1 MRTLGRAG
9 PARRPQQRG
18 RAAAAW
24 RRLGRRQR
32 RGGRRARAVG
42 AGGVGGVEE
51 GGRKQAGGAPSP
63 PPPTSPRSPVRRRR
77 AGGSA
82 GLAPERGWLLLAGAP
97 DDGPGARAASPCRR
111 AAPAARGFPWRRR
124 RRAGPR
130 RLGRAE
136 PRREPACAASSPAG
150 AWSRRAPGPPLRW
163 RARRSAPSRC
173 ALSRGEAPNVSG
185 TAAVGAAPTV
195 TTPDIFHLPV
205 PRSRCG
211 NGSVKTCVCEFF
223 ISMSETIKYNDDDH
237 KTVFLKTLNEQRLE
251 GEFCDIAIVVEDV
264 KFRAHRCVLAACST
278 YFKKLFKK
286 LEVDSSSVIEIDFL
300 RSDIFEEVLN
310 YMYTAKISV
319 KKEDVNLM
327 MSSGQILGIRFLDK
341 LCSQKRDVSSPEE
354 NTQSKSKYCLKINRP
369 MGEPNDTQDDEVEE
383 IGDHDDS
390 PSDVTV
396 EGTPPSQEDGKSPTT
411 TLRVQEAIL
420 KELGSEEV
428 RKVNCY
434 GQEVEPMETTES
446 KDLGSQTPQA
456 LTFNDGISEVKDE
469 QTPGWTTAAGDMK
482 FEYLLYGHREHIVCQ
497 ACGKTFSDEARLRK
511 HEKLHTADRPFVC
524 EMCTKGFTTQAHL
537 KEHLKIHT
545 GYKPYSCE
553 VCGKSFIRAPDLK
566 KHERVHSNERP
577 FACHMCDKAFK
588 HKSHLKD
595 HERRHRGEKPF
606 VCSSCTKAF
615 AKASDLKRHENNM
628 HSERKQVTT
637 ANSIQSE
644 TEQLQAAAMAA
655 EAEQQLE
662 TIACS

>member
-1 MRTLGRAG
+1 MRGWWGYREETGTRNKEIECK
-9 PARRPQQRG
+9 PKTMKKYTKKS
-18 RAAAAW
+18 
-24 RRLGRRQR
+24 GRR
-32 RGGRRARAVG
+32 
-42 AGGVGGVEE
+42 
-51 GGRKQAGGAPSP
+51 RKKEA
-63 PPPTSPRSPVRRRR
+63 
-77 AGGSA
+77 
-82 GLAPERGWLLLAGAP
+82 ERQSNM
-97 DDGPGARAASPCRR
+97 DS
-111 AAPAARGFPWRRR
+111 
-124 RRAGPR
+124 
-130 RLGRAE
+130 
-136 PRREPACAASSPAG
+136 
-150 AWSRRAPGPPLRW
+150 
-163 RARRSAPSRC
+163 
-173 ALSRGEAPNVSG
+173 N
-185 TAAVGAAPTV
+185 
-195 TTPDIFHLPV
+195 
-205 PRSRCG
+205 
-211 NGSVKTCVCEFF
+211 KEFF

-369 MGEPNDTQDDEVEE
+369 VGEPNDTQDDEVEE

-446 KDLGSQTPQA
+446 KDLGSQTPQP

-497 ACGKTFSDEARLRK
+497 ACGEKPGLEQDEVKLQNASKQIVQTAILRAVQQVSQESQRKEKRTNSSTSLQLERGKLTKK
-511 HEKLHTADRPFVC
+511 HEK
-524 EMCTKGFTTQAHL
+524 K
-537 KEHLKIHT
+537 
-545 GYKPYSCE
+545 
-553 VCGKSFIRAPDLK
+553 
-566 KHERVHSNERP
+566 
-577 FACHMCDKAFK
+577 
-588 HKSHLKD
+588 
-595 HERRHRGEKPF
+595 
-606 VCSSCTKAF
+606 
-615 AKASDLKRHENNM
+615 
-628 HSERKQVTT
+628 
-637 ANSIQSE
+637 
-644 TEQLQAAAMAA
+644 
-655 EAEQQLE
+655 
-662 TIACS
+662 

>member
-1 MRTLGRAG
+1 MHDF
-9 PARRPQQRG
+9 PHP
-18 RAAAAW
+18 
-24 RRLGRRQR
+24 
-32 RGGRRARAVG
+32 
-42 AGGVGGVEE
+42 
-51 GGRKQAGGAPSP
+51 APSP
-63 PPPTSPRSPVRRRR
+63 NS
-77 AGGSA
+77 
-82 GLAPERGWLLLAGAP
+82 
-97 DDGPGARAASPCRR
+97 
-111 AAPAARGFPWRRR
+111 
-124 RRAGPR
+124 
-130 RLGRAE
+130 
-136 PRREPACAASSPAG
+136 
-150 AWSRRAPGPPLRW
+150 
-163 RARRSAPSRC
+163 
-173 ALSRGEAPNVSG
+173 N
-185 TAAVGAAPTV
+185 
-195 TTPDIFHLPV
+195 
-205 PRSRCG
+205 
-211 NGSVKTCVCEFF
+211 
-223 ISMSETIKYNDDDH
+223 DH
-237 KTVFLKTLNEQRLE
+237 KTLFLKTLNEQRLE

-341 LCSQKRDVSSPEE
+341 LCSQKRDVSSLDE
-354 NTQSKSKYCLKINRP
+354 NNGQSKSKYCLKINRP
-369 MGEPNDTQDDEVEE
+369 IGDTADTQDD
-383 IGDHDDS
+383 D
-390 PSDVTV
+390 
-396 EGTPPSQEDGKSPTT
+396 DGKSPTT

-420 KELGSEEV
+420 KELGSEGV

-434 GQEVEPMETTES
+434 GQEVESTETPES

-456 LTFNDGISEVKDE
+456 LTFNDGMSEIKDE
-469 QTPGWTTAAGDMK
+469 RTPGWTATSDMK
-482 FEYLLYGHREHIVCQ
+482 FVYLLYGHHREQIACQ
-497 ACGKTFSDEARLRK
+497 ASGKTFPDEGRLRK
-511 HEKLHTADRPFVC
+511 HEKLHTPPDRPFVC

-537 KEHLKIHT
+537 KEHLKTHT

-606 VCSSCTKAF
+606 VCGSCTKAF

-628 HSERKQVTT
+628 HSERKQVTPS
-637 ANSIQSE
+637 AIQSGLNSCRLRPWPKKPSSSWR
-644 TEQLQAAAMAA
+644 Q
-655 EAEQQLE
+655 
-662 TIACS
+662 

>member
-1 MRTLGRAG
+1 M
-9 PARRPQQRG
+9 
-18 RAAAAW
+18 
-24 RRLGRRQR
+24 
-32 RGGRRARAVG
+32 
-42 AGGVGGVEE
+42 
-51 GGRKQAGGAPSP
+51 
-63 PPPTSPRSPVRRRR
+63 
-77 AGGSA
+77 
-82 GLAPERGWLLLAGAP
+82 
-97 DDGPGARAASPCRR
+97 
-111 AAPAARGFPWRRR
+111 
-124 RRAGPR
+124 
-130 RLGRAE
+130 
-136 PRREPACAASSPAG
+136 
-150 AWSRRAPGPPLRW
+150 
-163 RARRSAPSRC
+163 
-173 ALSRGEAPNVSG
+173 
-185 TAAVGAAPTV
+185 
-195 TTPDIFHLPV
+195 
-205 PRSRCG
+205 
-211 NGSVKTCVCEFF
+211 EFF

-237 KTVFLKTLNEQRLE
+237 KTLFLKTLNEQRLE

-341 LCSQKRDVSSPEE
+341 LCSQKRDVSSPDES
-354 NTQSKSKYCLKINRP
+354 NGQSKSKYCLKLNRP
-369 MGEPNDTQDDEVEE
+369 IGDAADAQDDDVEE
-383 IGDHDDS
+383 IGDQDDS
-390 PSDVTV
+390 PSDDTV

-434 GQEVEPMETTES
+434 GQEVESMETPES

-456 LTFNDGISEVKDE
+456 LTFNDGMGEVKDE
-469 QTPGWTTAAGDMK
+469 QTPGWTTAASDMK
-482 FEYLLYGHREHIVCQ
+482 FEYLLYGHHREQIACQ
-497 ACGKTFSDEARLRK
+497 ACGKTFSDEGRLRK

-606 VCSSCTKAF
+606 VCGSCTKAF

-628 HSERKQVTT
+628 HNERKQVTPS
-637 ANSIQSE
+637 AIQSE